1 MGFKMDRDR
10 REWYMGTKKI
20 YQGGSKSVVQSF
32 ACPNIHRIVIF
43 VGHPWL
49 AWGQRERARGPSTC
63 YLGS

>member
-32 ACPNIHRIVIF
+32 ACPSIHRIVIF

-49 AWGQRERARGPSTC
+49 A
-63 YLGS
+63 